1 MSSAKQNRHIGR
13 LLVGAMAIDGSLS
26 KEEQKK
32 VAATLEKLS
41 MSELIADVGAAID
54 EDLGD
59 FNMFKEAKELMGSLG
74 DDAAEFAPIVFR
86 MIADVIASDR
96 FVSAQEAAYLS
107 ALGRKLE
114 LAPETARRILRQVM
128 ADRRG
133 RLEVAASKVNETI
146 HPHLKALLSF
156 PGAEELVGEL
166 SADSVEE
173 MLAQAQ
179 EAMAEGCDIT
189 LDDVDRSLA
198 VLGLNR
204 GATVEEARDIWRET
218 IEGLNLPKMAN
229 LGETF
234 VTAALNRITR
244 INDAY
249 KTILKFQEHLDK
261 TTKAKSDTERLQKQ
275 IQRNKAPSTRN
286 DLAEQMEKQLTGVG
300 VVKPD
305 DDTGQED

>member
-1 MSSAKQNRHIGR
+1 MSSAKQNRHIAK
-13 LLVGAMAIDGSLS
+13 LIVGAMAIDGSLS

-32 VAATLEKLS
+32 VAVTLDKLG

-54 EDLGD
+54 EDQGD
-59 FNMFKEAKELMGSLG
+59 FNMFQECKDLVQSLG
-74 DDAAEFAPIVFR
+74 ADAFDTAPVVFR

-96 FVSAQEAAYLS
+96 FVSAQEASYLS
-107 ALGRKLE
+107 ALGKRLD
-114 LAPETARRILRQVM
+114 LAPELARKVLRQVM

-133 RLEVAASKVNETI
+133 RLEVSASAIDETI

-166 SADSVEE
+166 SEDSLEE
-173 MLAQAQ
+173 MMVQAQ
-179 EAMAEGCDIT
+179 EAMAEGCDVT
-189 LDDVDRSLA
+189 LDDVERSLT

-204 GATVEEARDIWRET
+204 GSTTEEAEQVWRET
-218 IEGLNLPKMAN
+218 IDGLNLPKMAN

-249 KTILKFQEHLDK
+249 KTILHFQEHLDK
-261 TTKAKSDTERLQKQ
+261 TKKAKVEAERLQKEV
-275 IQRNKAPSTRN
+275 QRAKAPSTRN
-286 DLAEQMEKQLTGVG
+286 NLADKLEKDLTGVG

-305 DDTGQED
+305 EDKE